1 MKKFTKVFSFLSV
14 SLLVL
19 SGSIC
24 YAQGIVGVLGEATTE
39 ERDINYDG
47 KMETIIIEKDIKV
60 PGVVTKLV
68 ILDKK
73 GEPLFY
79 LSNLNETNVYCGFRD
94 LKEIEKEIDE
104 SYQEVFY
111 GKSKYSLHHPPI
123 SDERIQ
129 IERPEKSGIEGL
141 DEFEERLAVIWIKS
155 KKLNKAGALSFG
167 KRFYG
172 FVVNAGKHPTEGY
185 ASLTISP
192 VNSEGK
198 GIADDFMYVWDIR
211 TKSYITFGD
220 YKWRTSPDWPT
231 R

>member
-1 MKKFTKVFSFLSV
+1 MKKFTKVFSFLLA

-24 YAQGIVGVLGEATTE
+24 YAQGIVDVLGEATTGE
-39 ERDINYDG
+39 WDINYDG

-68 ILDKK
+68 ILNKE

-79 LSNLNETNVYCGFRD
+79 LSNLNQTNVYRGLKG
-94 LKEIEKEIDE
+94 LKEREKEINE
-104 SYQEVFY
+104 SYHKVFY
-111 GKSKYSLHHPPI
+111 EKRKIGLWHPLIP
-123 SDERIQ
+123 DEKIH
-129 IERPEKSGIEGL
+129 IERPKKSGIEGL
-141 DEFEERLAVIWIKS
+141 DEFEERLAAIWIKS

-172 FVVNAGKHPTEGY
+172 FMVYAGNHPTEGY

-198 GIADDFMYVWDIR
+198 GIADDFDYIWDTK
-211 TKSYITFGD
+211 TKSYMNMHKYFSREDPD
-220 YKWRTSPDWPT
+220 YPF
-231 R
+231 

>member
-1 MKKFTKVFSFLSV
+1 MKKFTKVFSFLLIP
-14 SLLVL
+14 LLILL
-19 SGSIC
+19 SSIC
-24 YAQGIVGVLGEATTE
+24 YAQGIVGVLGEATTGE
-39 ERDINYDG
+39 WDINYDG
-47 KMETIIIEKDIKV
+47 EVETILIEKDIKV

-68 ILDKK
+68 ILNKK

-79 LSNLNETNVYCGFRD
+79 LSNLNETNVYRGLKG

-129 IERPEKSGIEGL
+129 IERPKKSGIKGL
-141 DEFEERLAVIWIKS
+141 DEFEERLAEIWIKS

-172 FVVNAGKHPTEGY
+172 FMVNAGKHPTEGY
-185 ASLTISP
+185 AYLTISP

-198 GIADDFMYVWDIR
+198 GIADDFDYIWDTI
-211 TKSYITFGD
+211 TKSYITFGN
-220 YKWRTSPDWPT
+220 YKRRKCPDWPT
-231 R
+231 P